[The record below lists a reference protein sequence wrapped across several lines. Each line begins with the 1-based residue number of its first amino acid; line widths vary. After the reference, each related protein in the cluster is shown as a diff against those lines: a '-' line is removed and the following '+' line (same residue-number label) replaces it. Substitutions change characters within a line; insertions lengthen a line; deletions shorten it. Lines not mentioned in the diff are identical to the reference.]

1 VNVRIC
7 FQFNPIANMYNVSYS
22 YDNTMENPLFEQL
35 VELGLSNY
43 EAGVYL
49 TLLEHSP
56 TSAGFVAKKLGY
68 SRSTVYA
75 ALDKLTCRGLVG
87 TTYKNGVKQFIAEQ
101 PKRLGE
107 ILHEEQLTIA
117 KRAELFA
124 KMSNQLQF
132 LSRANT
138 QVPNIIFFEGWESLK
153 KIYLNM
159 LRAAPKN
166 ATMYIMRSEFYWTPE
181 WKFIFG
187 DEWSNQV
194 KSWRSER
201 NITTQV
207 LVNSSKEEQKHLSF
221 YKSRKHTRARFLP
234 KEQSVKDFALYIL
247 GDTVS
252 ILSLEKN
259 NSVGVKI
266 TNQVLADN
274 FKKIFGGLWDGAK
287 KV

>member
-1 VNVRIC
+1 
-7 FQFNPIANMYNVSYS
+7 
-22 YDNTMENPLFEQL
+22 MENPLFNQL
-35 VELGLSNY
+35 IELGLGHY

-56 TSAGFVAKKLGY
+56 TSAGFVAKKIRY

-75 ALDKLTCRGLVG
+75 ALDKLIAKGLVG

-101 PKRLGE
+101 PKRIGE
-107 ILHEEQLTIA
+107 ILNEEQRIVA
-117 KRAELFA
+117 KRVELFD
-124 KMSNQLQF
+124 KMSDQLQF
-132 LSRANT
+132 LSRSNT
-138 QVPNIIFFEGWESLK
+138 QIPNIIFFEGWESLK

-166 ATMYIMRSEFYWTPE
+166 STMYIIRSEFYWTPE
-181 WKFIFG
+181 WTFIFG
-187 DEWSNQV
+187 DEWHNLV
-194 KSWRSER
+194 KNWRTER
-201 NITTQV
+201 NITTE
-207 LVNSSKEEQKHLSF
+207 LLINNSKEEKKHLPF
-221 YKSRKHTRARFLP
+221 YTSRKYTTARFLA

-266 TNQVLADN
+266 TNQALAEN
-274 FKKIFGGLWDGAK
+274 FKNIFKGLWSDASAVK
-287 KV
+287 

>member
-1 VNVRIC
+1 
-7 FQFNPIANMYNVSYS
+7 MYNMSYS
-22 YDNTMENPLFEQL
+22 YDNTMENPLFDQL
-35 VELGLSNY
+35 IDLGLSHY

-56 TSAGFVAKKLGY
+56 TSAGFIAKKLRY

-75 ALDKLTCRGLVG
+75 ALDKLTAKGLVG

-101 PKRLGE
+101 PKRLSE
-107 ILHEEQLTIA
+107 ILHEEQRTVA
-117 KRAELFA
+117 KRIELFT
-124 KMSNQLQF
+124 KMSDQLQF
-132 LSRANT
+132 LSRSNT

-153 KIYLNM
+153 KIYLSM

-166 ATMYIMRSEFYWTPE
+166 STMYIVRSEFYWTPE

-187 DEWSNQV
+187 DEWHTQV
-194 KSWRSER
+194 KNWRNDR
-201 NITTQV
+201 NITTQ
-207 LVNSSKEEQKHLSF
+207 LLINNSKEEKQHLSF
-221 YKSRKHTRARFLP
+221 YKSRKHTESRFLA
-234 KEQSVKDFALYIL
+234 KDQSVKDFALYIL

-266 TNQVLADN
+266 TNQALAEN
-274 FKKIFGGLWDGAK
+274 FKKIFKGLCSDASAVK
-287 KV
+287 